1 MKVSEH
7 WLRELADPDLST
19 QGLADLLT
27 FGGIEVEAIEPAA
40 PPFDRVVVGEILSVE
55 KHPQAD
61 RLNVCQ
67 VNVGAAP
74 LTIVC
79 GAPNARAGLRAPVA
93 LIGATLPGLTIRQA
107 KVRGVESQGMMCSA
121 VELGVSAEADGLLE
135 LPSDAVIGVP
145 LRDYLD
151 LDDQVLT
158 TKPTPNRGDCLSVMG
173 MAREVRALTGS
184 ELRWTAPVP
193 QTVTIDETV
202 RVTVEAK
209 ADCPRYSAR
218 VIKGVNAR
226 ADTPEWLRRRLLR
239 SGLRPISAIVDVT
252 NYVLL
257 EMGQPMHA
265 FDAGVIRG
273 GILVRRARAGESL
286 KVLNGETVQLTLGML
301 VIADD
306 AGPLALAGIMGGDAS
321 GVTESTVDIVLES
334 AYFEP
339 AVIAGKSRELGFGSD
354 SSYRFER
361 GVDYAG
367 CVSALER
374 ATRLITGICGGE
386 PGPVSDIVTALPARA
401 PVRLRLARA
410 RRILG
415 YDVPA
420 GDARDILLR
429 LGFAV
434 VDEGDVLLA
443 TPPSWRFDIAIEED
457 LVEEIARVWGYARI
471 PDRPVQGGV
480 GMLPV
485 MESGE
490 AMTLRRR
497 LAAMDYF
504 EAVTYSF
511 VETDWEQ
518 DFCGNSAPVKL
529 ANPIASHL
537 SVMRSSLIGGLVNVL
552 VRNASHMEER
562 IRVYE
567 IGRCF
572 LSADVQPVRFAA
584 LAFGDASPRQWG
596 EKPRDVDF
604 FDLKGDLEQLLAG
617 KDVIFEKATHPAFHP
632 GKSARLLH
640 AGRTLGWLGE
650 LHPQWMQK
658 YGLAKAVCGFE
669 VDWEVMSGGIPP
681 VFQEISK
688 FPVIRRDLAAEFD
701 ENVTVGAVLE
711 ALKHG
716 APAILKQVQLFDLYR
731 GEGVENGKK
740 SLAFSVLL
748 QDTAKTLTDA
758 DAEKTLADM
767 RRLLQ
772 QKFNAK
778 IR

>member
-1 MKVSEH
+1 
-7 WLRELADPDLST
+7 
-19 QGLADLLT
+19 
-27 FGGIEVEAIEPAA
+27 
-40 PPFDRVVVGEILSVE
+40 
-55 KHPQAD
+55 
-61 RLNVCQ
+61 
-67 VNVGAAP
+67 
-74 LTIVC
+74 
-79 GAPNARAGLRAPVA
+79 
-93 LIGATLPGLTIRQA
+93 
-107 KVRGVESQGMMCSA
+107 
-121 VELGVSAEADGLLE
+121 
-135 LPSDAVIGVP
+135 
-145 LRDYLD
+145 
-151 LDDQVLT
+151 
-158 TKPTPNRGDCLSVMG
+158 
-173 MAREVRALTGS
+173 
-184 ELRWTAPVP
+184 
-193 QTVTIDETV
+193 
-202 RVTVEAK
+202 
-209 ADCPRYSAR
+209 
-218 VIKGVNAR
+218 
-226 ADTPEWLRRRLLR
+226 
-239 SGLRPISAIVDVT
+239 
-252 NYVLL
+252 
-257 EMGQPMHA
+257 
-265 FDAGVIRG
+265 
-273 GILVRRARAGESL
+273 
-286 KVLNGETVQLTLGML
+286 
-301 VIADD
+301 
-306 AGPLALAGIMGGDAS
+306 
-321 GVTESTVDIVLES
+321 
-334 AYFEP
+334 
-339 AVIAGKSRELGFGSD
+339 
-354 SSYRFER
+354 
-361 GVDYAG
+361 VDYAG

-374 ATRLITGICGGE
+374 ATGLITGICGGE

-669 VDWEVMSGGIPP
+669 VDWKVTSGGIPP

>member
-7 WLRELADPDLST
+7 WLRELADPELST
-19 QGLADLLT
+19 GELADLLT
-27 FGGIEVEAIEPAA
+27 FGGIEVEAVEPAA

-55 KHPQAD
+55 RHPQAD

-79 GAPNARAGLRAPVA
+79 GAPNARPGLRAPVA
-93 LIGATLPGLTIRQA
+93 LIGAVLPGMEIRQA

-121 VELGVSAEADGLLE
+121 KELGISADADGLLE
-135 LPSDAVIGVP
+135 LPEDSVIGVS

-158 TKPTPNRGDCLSVMG
+158 TKPTPNRGDCLSLMG

-184 ELRWTAPVP
+184 ELRWVAPLP
-193 QTVTIDETV
+193 QAATIADTV
-202 RVTVEAK
+202 RVAVDAVK
-209 ADCPRYSAR
+209 DCPRYTVR

-226 ADTPEWLRRRLLR
+226 AMTPEWMCRRLLR

-265 FDAGVIRG
+265 FDAAVVRG
-273 GILVRRARAGESL
+273 GIIVRHARAGETL
-286 KVLNGETVQLTLGML
+286 QVLNGETVRLTPQML

-306 AGPLALAGIMGGDAS
+306 TGPIALAGIMGGATS
-321 GVTESTVDIVLES
+321 GVTDGTVDIVLES
-334 AYFEP
+334 AFFAP
-339 AVIAGKSRELGFGSD
+339 GAIAGKSRELGFGSD

-361 GVDYAG
+361 GVDFAG
-367 CVSALER
+367 CVLALER
-374 ATRLITGICGGE
+374 ATRLITGICGGQ
-386 PGPVSDIVTALPARA
+386 PGPVTEVVAELPARV
-401 PVRLRLARA
+401 PVKLRMARA

-415 YDVPA
+415 YEVPV
-420 GDARDILLR
+420 GDARDILVR
-429 LGFAV
+429 LGFSV
-434 VDEGDVLLA
+434 VEQDDVLLA
-443 TPPSWRFDIAIEED
+443 TPPSWRFDISIEED

-471 PDRPVQGGV
+471 PDRPVLGAI
-480 GMLPV
+480 GMLPAAEGG
-485 MESGE
+485 ES
-490 AMTLRRR
+490 MTLRRR

-511 VETDWEQ
+511 VDAGWEQ
-518 DFCGNSAPVKL
+518 DFCANSAPVKL

-572 LSADVQPVRFAA
+572 LSADRQPVRFAA
-584 LAFGDASPRQWG
+584 LAFGDALPRQWG
-596 EKPRDVDF
+596 DKPRDVDF
-604 FDLKGDLEQLLAG
+604 FDVKGDLEQILAG
-617 KDVIFEKATHPAFHP
+617 KRVECEKAEHPAFHP
-632 GKSARLLH
+632 GKCARLLH
-640 AGRTLGWLGE
+640 DGREIGWMGE
-650 LHPQWMQK
+650 LHPQWTQK
-658 YGLAKAVCGFE
+658 YGLVRPVCGFE
-669 VDWEVMSGGIPP
+669 VDWESLSGGRPP

-701 ENVTVGAVLE
+701 ENVAVGAVLE
-711 ALKHG
+711 ALSQG
-716 APAILKQVQLFDLYR
+716 APAILKQVQFFDLYR